1 MSNKTETPIDTFKTM
16 TSIVKG
22 ELNADRSR
30 LVLND
35 KLKADGVKPE
45 WFKSPNKDASDEH
58 KVFYP
63 KTTQAV
69 SMAFPANIR
78 KLINTPTKDLEDG
91 NKPGQKGDSKKPAKG
106 TKRYQVQQLG
116 TKRNQLCVSYEKY
129 LGIDKSKGADQKKTD
144 DQTFCQERVIAMI
157 KRLEKSDNA
166 PFDVIEALTQ
176 LVKLQ
181 ETLSVK
187 I

>member
-1 MSNKTETPIDTFKTM
+1 MSNKTETLIDTFKTM

-22 ELNADRSR
+22 ELNTDRSR

-78 KLINTPTKDLEDG
+78 KLINTNTKDLEDG

-144 DQTFCQERVIAMI
+144 DLTKLLESAVTSL
-157 KRLEKSDNA
+157 KRLEKSEDM
-166 PFDVIEALTQ
+166 PCDVIKAVEALGVYITI
-176 LVKLQ
+176 LN
-181 ETLSVK
+181 TK